1 MRNFQKVKQ
10 CSLFN
15 LVHSVFIRVVVWKGP
30 LSHGIK
36 DVGVEGCW
44 IIDDVRLT
52 NEFQL
57 PVLIARQIRSNTQG
71 DHILA
76 TSQPTSKGYPFAMQR
91 CLWFQGVTQKTFL
104 EACTVQS
111 KNLNRMT

>member
-1 MRNFQKVKQ
+1 MWNFQKVKQ

-15 LVHSVFIRVVVWKGP
+15 LVHSVFIGVIVGKGS
-30 LSHGIK
+30 LSHGVK

-57 PVLIARQIRSNTQG
+57 PVLIARQIGPNSQG

-76 TSQPTSKGYPFAMQR
+76 TSQPASKGYPFARKR
-91 CLWFQGVTQKTFL
+91 CLYWF
-104 EACTVQS
+104 
-111 KNLNRMT
+111 